1 MIAITAMA
9 ASAVVVLVAVAEL
22 LHWRA
27 FKSGPPSG
35 AAPGGSNGIV
45 VLGFPSRRDGSLHPI
60 QRWRTK
66 IGVRSLS
73 LAQSGVLVFTGGAS
87 RGGASEAETMAA
99 YAAGLGV
106 SAERIALEIR
116 SRSTWENL
124 RFALPMVE
132 TSDSIA
138 IASDPMH
145 AARARRYALQQRPE
159 LSARLVFAENYRF
172 MERWWLKV
180 PTAAYE
186 LYLAVRPGR
195 LRWPRRNGFG
205 ADLNQRVT
213 QAGGVVGEHPLEEQ
227 NQSPYK

>member
-1 MIAITAMA
+1 MIAATAIV
-9 ASAVVVLVAVAEL
+9 ASAVIVAVAGAEL

-27 FKSGPPSG
+27 SKSAPAMDAAPSG
-35 AAPGGSNGIV
+35 SYGIV

-73 LAQSGVLVFTGGAS
+73 LVQSGVLVFTGGAS
-87 RGGASEAETMAA
+87 RRGASEAETMAA
-99 YAAGLGV
+99 YAAGMRV
-106 SAERIALEIR
+106 PARRIGLETR

-132 TSDSIA
+132 TYDSIA

-145 AARARRYALQQRPE
+145 AARARRYAMQQRPD
-159 LSARLVFAENYRF
+159 LSARIVFADNYRF
-172 MERWWLKV
+172 MERLWLKV

-186 LYLAVRPGR
+186 LYVGAR
-195 LRWPRRNGFG
+195 FG
-205 ADLNQRVT
+205 ADLSQRVT

-227 NQSPYK
+227 NQPPYK